1 MAYLPALII
10 AGASLLLLVIMIGA
24 LLGPVRR
31 FRVALSEYRER
42 LDAEARLLQ
51 AGRDQAREQ
60 LHQVR
65 YPDGE
70 QAAGRIGPQGET
82 EERNG

>member
-10 AGASLLLLVIMIGA
+10 AGASLLLMMIMVGA

-51 AGRDQAREQ
+51 AGRDQTREQ
-60 LHQVR
+60 LQQFR

-70 QAAGRIGPQGET
+70 LTAGRIVSQGET